1 MATATQSSGN
11 ILQNLFFRYSP
22 KLFDRPMLHHI
33 RKPLN
38 VKKIGTPEK
47 KLINSPN
54 MGMLSIFKCSNVCL
68 YST

>member
-11 ILQNLFFRYSP
+11 ILQNRFFRYSP
-22 KLFDRPMLHHI
+22 KLFDRPILHHI
-33 RKPLN
+33 RKPLI

-54 MGMLSIFKCSNVCL
+54 MGMLSIFKCANVCP